1 MGGSR
6 GNRSLIDPF
15 SLGRGLYTG
24 GEKSRRRTAPG
35 RSRSGGQSCS
45 EGAKDTVAELLE
57 NMIENFGQ

>member
-24 GEKSRRRTAPG
+24 GEKAAEEQRQEEADQAAKAAAKAQRIRWP
-35 RSRSGGQSCS
+35 SCW
-45 EGAKDTVAELLE
+45 K
-57 NMIENFGQ
+57 I